1 VVTQPEPEAALIGWR
16 PVAAI
21 GAGTLLNPLN
31 SSMIAVALVSLRR
44 DFGVSAAAATWL
56 ISGFY
61 LAGAIGYSLMGRL
74 ADMFGPRRVLVAGL
88 ALVTLT
94 GAVAPLA
101 PSFGWLVSLRVLQA
115 FGTSAPFPA
124 GLAIIRRADPTGRT
138 PANALGALA
147 ITASVSAALGPVLG
161 GFLVAAAGWQAVF
174 LVNVPA
180 TLAGLALAFAWLPAD
195 GPGPELAVERGGR
208 AAAVRGS
215 IRRMDLPGVALFSGT
230 LAALLAFL
238 LSLPDGRRWWLL
250 AVAIASGALLASR
263 SLRAPEPFL
272 DLRMLASN
280 RALVGVYA
288 QFAAINVVF
297 YAVFFGLPLWL
308 QEARGFHPAQAGLLL
323 LPVAGVG
330 VLATPVAAVLTRRGG
345 PRPSM
350 LIGAVGLTAGSLL
363 LLAVGPTT
371 PLMGLVAVSVVLG
384 VPNGFNNLGLQAAL
398 YERAPRGLM
407 GTAGGQFQTARYVG
421 AVLSTALLGAA
432 FGRSAGT
439 ADLHLIAWV
448 LAGISAALV
457 VAALVTR
464 AGGPRPVEPGA
475 SA

>member
-1 VVTQPEPEAALIGWR
+1 
-16 PVAAI
+16 
-21 GAGTLLNPLN
+21 
-31 SSMIAVALVSLRR
+31 
-44 DFGVSAAAATWL
+44 
-56 ISGFY
+56 
-61 LAGAIGYSLMGRL
+61 
-74 ADMFGPRRVLVAGL
+74 
-88 ALVTLT
+88 
-94 GAVAPLA
+94 
-101 PSFGWLVSLRVLQA
+101 
-115 FGTSAPFPA
+115 
-124 GLAIIRRADPTGRT
+124 
-138 PANALGALA
+138 
-147 ITASVSAALGPVLG
+147 SAALGPVLG